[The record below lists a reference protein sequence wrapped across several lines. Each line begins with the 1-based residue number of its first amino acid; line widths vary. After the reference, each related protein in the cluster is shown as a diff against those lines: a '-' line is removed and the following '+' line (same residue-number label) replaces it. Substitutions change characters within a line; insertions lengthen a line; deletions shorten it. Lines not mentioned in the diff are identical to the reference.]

1 MTLSP
6 GNDGELGLI
15 FGKLVLAKHWN
26 VIILFDCDPASEMLT
41 MIMSLSVCREIP
53 ETKEIS
59 QYY

>member
-15 FGKLVLAKHWN
+15 FDKLVLAKYWN
-26 VIILFDCDPASEMLT
+26 VIILFDCDQASEMLT
-41 MIMSLSVCREIP
+41 MIMSLSVCRETP

-59 QYY
+59 